1 MQRNKMNIE
10 EIQQYCKSLP
20 GVTEDVKWED
30 DLCFNI
36 GGKMFAVTSLTEKD
50 TLSFK
55 VNPEEFDLLIET
67 SQFEP
72 APYLGRYQWISM
84 DFTQIPENEL
94 RSYLEKSYQLIRS
107 KLPKKVLRKIE
118 ES

>member
-1 MQRNKMNIE
+1 MNIE

-36 GGKMFAVTSLTEKD
+36 GGKMFAVTSLTGKD
-50 TLSFK
+50 ALSFK
-55 VNPEEFDLLIET
+55 VNPEEFNLLIET

-84 DFTQIPENEL
+84 EDFTQIPENEL
-94 RSYLEKSYQLIRS
+94 RNYLEKSYQLIKS
-107 KLPKKVLRKIE
+107 KLTKKVIKDIE
-118 ES
+118 KF

>member
-1 MQRNKMNIE
+1 MNIE

-36 GGKMFAVTSLTEKD
+36 GGKMFAVTSLSGRN

-55 VNPEEFDLLIET
+55 VNKEEFDLLIET
-67 SQFEP
+67 SEFEP
-72 APYLGRYQWISM
+72 AAYIGRYKWVFTE
-84 DFTQIPENEL
+84 DFTHIPEAEL
-94 RSYLEKSYQLIRS
+94 RSHMEKSYQLIKS
-107 KLPKKVLRKIE
+107 KLPKKVIREIE
-118 ES
+118 NS

>member
-1 MQRNKMNIE
+1 MNIE

-36 GGKMFAVTSLTEKD
+36 GGKMFAVASLSGGN

-55 VNPEEFDLLIET
+55 VTPEEFDLLIET
-67 SQFEP
+67 
-72 APYLGRYQWISM
+72 
-84 DFTQIPENEL
+84 IPL
-94 RSYLEKSYQLIRS
+94 LEKLSFIPSNYS
-107 KLPKKVLRKIE
+107 KLWKQDPL
-118 ES
+118 S